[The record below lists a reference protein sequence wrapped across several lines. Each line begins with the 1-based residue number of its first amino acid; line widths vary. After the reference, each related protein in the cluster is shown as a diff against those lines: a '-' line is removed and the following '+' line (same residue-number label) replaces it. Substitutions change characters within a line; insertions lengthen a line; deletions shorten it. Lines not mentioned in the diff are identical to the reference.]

1 MRAMSAEGTPATP
14 LATSGEP
21 RRSLRYAWYVVGV
34 LTLVYVFAFIDRQ
47 IFSLLVGPLRHDLH
61 ISDTQISLLQ
71 GLSFALFYTLF
82 GIPIGRLADTRSRRL
97 IITLGLVLW
106 SLLTAA
112 CGLAQTFTQMLLLRM
127 GVGVGE
133 AALGP
138 AAYSLITDYF
148 PRQRLATAISVYS
161 MGIYIGSGLSYI
173 VGGLVV
179 RYAATQAAWTL
190 PILGSIRPWQVI
202 FLIVGLPGIALAP
215 LIYTIREPTA
225 HGTASKRAIVPLRQV
240 FSYIQ
245 QNRKTFQL
253 HNIGFGLLAL
263 SAYAGGAWV
272 PEFYRRQ
279 FHWSVS
285 TAGVLFGLFVGVC
298 GCVGITGAGRVADYL
313 RSRGR
318 ANATLIVGA
327 WVAALLAPI
336 NCLAYLSPS
345 PILASVLLIP
355 AFTLAAAPFGIAPA
369 AIQEMMPAN
378 MRGQASAIL
387 LFVVNLIGLGI
398 GPTAVALCTQYLF
411 KRDDAV
417 RYSLALVSTLACAL
431 AALLLYSAWKP
442 FLASLERLR
451 VWNLGQAS
459 QASPVSRE
467 GN

>member
-1 MRAMSAEGTPATP
+1 MPRLAPVTIATLSLRMLIGAFTSWNRDRRNARPAGLFDEASLYRMPGMSAEGTSAASPA
-14 LATSGEP
+14 ASGES
-21 RRSLRYAWYVVGV
+21 RQSLRYAWYVVGV

-82 GIPIGRLADTRSRRL
+82 GIPIGRLADTHSRRL

-112 CGLAQTFTQMLLLRM
+112 CGLAQTFVQMLLLRM
-127 GVGVGE
+127 GAGVGE
-133 AALGP
+133 AAFGA

-161 MGIYIGSGLSYI
+161 MGIYIGSGLSYV

-190 PILGSIRPWQVI
+190 PLLGSIRPWQLI
-202 FLIVGLPGIALAP
+202 FLIVGLPGLVLP
-215 LIYTIREPTA
+215 SLVYTVREPAA
-225 HGTASKRAIVPLRQV
+225 HGTASKRPVVPMQQV
-240 FSYIQ
+240 FSYIR
-245 QNRKTFQL
+245 QNRKTFLL

-263 SAYAGGAWV
+263 SAYAGGAWL

-279 FHWSVS
+279 FHWSIAS
-285 TAGVLFGLFVGVC
+285 AGVLFGLFVGVF

-313 RSRGR
+313 RSLGH
-318 ANATLIVGA
+318 ANATLLVGA
-327 WVAALLAPI
+327 AVAVLLAPI

-355 AFTLAAAPFGIAPA
+355 AFTLAAAPFCIAPA
-369 AIQEMMPAN
+369 AVQELMPAHI
-378 MRGQASAIL
+378 RGQASAI
-387 LFVVNLIGLGI
+387 
-398 GPTAVALCTQYLF
+398 YLF
-411 KRDDAV
+411 AV
-417 RYSLALVSTLACAL
+417 
-431 AALLLYSAWKP
+431 
-442 FLASLERLR
+442 
-451 VWNLGQAS
+451 NILGL
-459 QASPVSRE
+459 
-467 GN
+467 